1 MQHYTDLI
9 TLCDNVR
16 IMAETWEDVTKDG
29 TQPLKEWVVEYT
41 VVVNEEKNQHLNIM
55 YGEDLEDV
63 QKTLLIEL
71 RKNYA
76 ENDRIDVT
84 VQRMEE
90 IKDTSDSVTF
100 EGFFTP

>member
-63 QKTLLIEL
+63 QQILLIEL

>member
-63 QKTLLIEL
+63 QRILLIEL

>member
-1 MQHYTDLI
+1 
-9 TLCDNVR
+9 
-16 IMAETWEDVTKDG
+16 MAETWEDVTKDG

-63 QKTLLIEL
+63 QKTLLTEL

-90 IKDTSDSVTF
+90 IKDTSNSVTF
-100 EGFFTP
+100 EGLFTP

>member
-1 MQHYTDLI
+1 
-9 TLCDNVR
+9 
-16 IMAETWEDVTKDG
+16 
-29 TQPLKEWVVEYT
+29 
-41 VVVNEEKNQHLNIM
+41 M

-63 QKTLLIEL
+63 QRILLIEL

>member
-1 MQHYTDLI
+1 
-9 TLCDNVR
+9 
-16 IMAETWEDVTKDG
+16 MAETWEDVTKDG

-63 QKTLLIEL
+63 QQILLIEL

>member
-1 MQHYTDLI
+1 
-9 TLCDNVR
+9 
-16 IMAETWEDVTKDG
+16 MAETWEDVTKDG

-90 IKDTSDSVTF
+90 IKDTSNSVTF
-100 EGFFTP
+100 EGLFTP

>member
-1 MQHYTDLI
+1 MHHYTDLI
-9 TLCDNVR
+9 TFSDNVS

-41 VVVNEEKNQHLNIM
+41 VVVNEETNQHLNIM
-55 YGEDLEDV
+55 QGEDLADV
-63 QKTLLIEL
+63 QRRLLLEL

-76 ENDRIDVT
+76 ENERIDVT

-90 IKDTSDSVTF
+90 IKDTSDAVAF
-100 EGFFTP
+100 EGCFTP

>member
-63 QKTLLIEL
+63 QKILLIEL

>member
-1 MQHYTDLI
+1 
-9 TLCDNVR
+9 
-16 IMAETWEDVTKDG
+16 MAETWEDVTKDG

-63 QKTLLIEL
+63 QKILLIEL

>member
-1 MQHYTDLI
+1 
-9 TLCDNVR
+9 
-16 IMAETWEDVTKDG
+16 MAETWEDVTKDG

-63 QKTLLIEL
+63 QRILLIEL

-90 IKDTSDSVTF
+90 IKDTSNSVTF
-100 EGFFTP
+100 EGLFTP

>member
-1 MQHYTDLI
+1 
-9 TLCDNVR
+9 
-16 IMAETWEDVTKDG
+16 MAETWEDVTKDG

-63 QKTLLIEL
+63 QRILLIEL